1 MKEEE
6 IDQKAQGVEQLLE
19 RLIGRKANPPGE
31 GQDLGQGLEQGQ
43 GPGPNQGPGLRMGNR
58 EPQNL
63 EGGGAEVLRLKRL
76 GITTNPLVIIIIII
90 IEITT
95 ITIMVV
101 VTIDITIVTKVIMV
115 IENLLWTEILP
126 ENKNLKLKRKD
137 SANLGRPSQNFA

>member
-1 MKEEE
+1 MKKEE

-43 GPGPNQGPGLRMGNR
+43 GPGPNQGPGLRMGNW
-58 EPQNL
+58 EPQNS

-76 GITTNPLVIIIIII
+76 GITTNPLIIIIII

>member
-1 MKEEE
+1 MIE
-6 IDQKAQGVEQLLE
+6 
-19 RLIGRKANPPGE
+19 RKANPPEE
-31 GQDLGQGLEQGQ
+31 GQDPGQDLEQGQ
-43 GPGPNQGPGLRMGNR
+43 GPGPDQGPGSRIGDL
-58 EPQNL
+58 EPQGL

-76 GITTNPLVIIIIII
+76 KITTNPLIIIIII

-137 SANLGRPSQNFA
+137 SANLGRLGQNFA

>member
-58 EPQNL
+58 EPQDL

-76 GITTNPLVIIIIII
+76 GITTNPLVIIIII

-137 SANLGRPSQNFA
+137 SANLGRPGQNFA

>member
-43 GPGPNQGPGLRMGNR
+43 GPGPDQGPGLGLGNR

-76 GITTNPLVIIIIII
+76 GITTNPLVIIIII

-137 SANLGRPSQNFA
+137 SANLGRLGQNFA